1 MLWVALFGDIGTLR
15 TLKVC
20 PEMLAPQDESS
31 ICTDSSAH
39 EVNSAGN
46 VRVID
51 TSPNS
56 LTQSSPRGELGGVMG
71 GVTVPST

>member
-1 MLWVALFGDIGTLR
+1 MLWVAPFGKTGTLCTSKVHPV
-15 TLKVC
+15 TL
-20 PEMLAPQDESS
+20 ASQGESS
-31 ICTDSSAH
+31 ICMDSSAH

-56 LTQSSPRGELGGVMG
+56 LTRSSP
-71 GVTVPST
+71 